1 MHFDLVAIGGG
12 FAGIC
17 AAVRGA
23 ELGLRTAVLETG
35 TDEGYLCSS
44 RWAGGIFHVSY
55 HDVKL
60 TPDELLTAINRQTDG
75 ETDQELAAAIA
86 ADAGRTVD
94 WLASQGAGFTD
105 ASPIGWHRFTLAP
118 PRLPV
123 AGQDWQGR
131 GPDRLLGELRRRLQ
145 ERQGRLLL
153 GTRTASLRLERGR
166 VIGVTAHRD
175 GAVLDIDADA
185 VVIADG
191 GFPGNAELFR
201 KYIGPRP
208 DRVLMR
214 HAGTAIGDGLK
225 MAAEAGAALV
235 GLDRFYGHLLSRDA
249 MESKAL
255 WPYPQIDAV
264 ATAAIVVDRRGS
276 RILDEGLGGISIANN
291 LARLHDPLCATV
303 ICDAP
308 IWETAGKAA
317 QIQPNPQ
324 LLAGGGTLHRA
335 DTIEALA
342 EAAGLPPEN
351 LAGTVAEYNDAV
363 RFNRLLTLLPE
374 RSTRS
379 GAPRRI
385 ETPPFFAI
393 PIGAGITN
401 TMGGIAIDGHGRV
414 KRPDGPAIAGLYAA
428 GGTTGG
434 LEGGGALGYV
444 GGLIKACV
452 FGLRTAEH
460 AADRHGWAREPG
472 AAAPVRLALATQ
484 ADIGSVALAA
494 PDRLPTPPTASSD
507 GCS

>member
-1 MHFDLVAIGGG
+1 MTETLQFDLVAIGGG
-12 FAGIC
+12 LAGLI
-17 AAVRGA
+17 AALRGA
-23 ELGLRTAVLETG
+23 ELGLRTAVLEAG
-35 TDEGYLCSS
+35 ADSGYRCSS

-55 HDVKL
+55 HDVKSS
-60 TPDELLTAINRQTDG
+60 PEDLLAAINRQTDG
-75 ETDQELAAAIA
+75 ESDPELAATIA

-94 WLASQGAGFTD
+94 WLVRQGAEFTQ
-105 ASPIGWHRFTLAP
+105 ASAIPWHRFTLAP
-118 PRLPV
+118 PRAPV
-123 AGQDWQGR
+123 AGQDWLGR
-131 GPDRLLGELRRRLQ
+131 GPDRLLGELRRRLE

-153 GTRTASLRLERGR
+153 GTRAASLRFERGR
-166 VIGVTAHRD
+166 VTGVTAHRD
-175 GAVLDIDADA
+175 GVSLEIGAQA

-191 GFPGNAELFR
+191 GFPASPELFR
-201 KYIGPRP
+201 RYIGPRP

-214 HAGTAIGDGLK
+214 HAGTAQGDGLQ
-225 MAAEAGAALV
+225 MATTAGAALV

-249 MESKAL
+249 MINQGL

-264 ATAAIVVDRRGS
+264 ATAAIVVDGQGWRL
-276 RILDEGLGGISIANN
+276 LDEGLGGISIAND
-291 LARLHDPLCATV
+291 LARLDDPLCATV

-317 QIQPNPQ
+317 QIPPNPQ
-324 LLAGGGTLHRA
+324 LLAGGGTLYSA
-335 DTIEALA
+335 ETIETLA
-342 EAAGLPPEN
+342 EMAGLPPQT
-351 LAGTVAEYNDAV
+351 LAATVAEYNDAV
-363 RFNRLLTLLPE
+363 RFNRLSTLLPQ

-393 PIGAGITN
+393 PICAGITN

-414 KRPDGPAIAGLYAA
+414 KRADGSAIAGLYAA

-460 AADRHGWAREPG
+460 AAAS
-472 AAAPVRLALATQ
+472 LAM
-484 ADIGSVALAA
+484 GE
-494 PDRLPTPPTASSD
+494 R
-507 GCS
+507 

>member
-1 MHFDLVAIGGG
+1 MSEKLHFDLVAIGGG
-12 FAGIC
+12 FARLC
-17 AAVRGA
+17 ASVRGA
-23 ELGLRTAVLETG
+23 ELGLRTAVLEAG
-35 TDEGYLCSS
+35 ADDGYLCNS

-60 TPDELLTAINRQTDG
+60 GPEELLAAIDGQTSG
-75 ETDQELAAAIA
+75 EADPELAAAIA

-94 WLASQGAGFTD
+94 WLSSQGARFTQG
-105 ASPIGWHRFTLAP
+105 SPIGWHRFTLAP
-118 PRLPV
+118 PRAAV

-131 GPDRLLGELRRRLQ
+131 GPDRLLGELRRRLE

-153 GTRTASLRLERGR
+153 GARAAALRLSGGR
-166 VIGVTAHRD
+166 VVGVTARKD
-175 GAVLDIDADA
+175 GAMLEIGADA

-201 KYIGPRP
+201 NHIGPRP
-208 DRVLMR
+208 DLVLMR

-225 MAAEAGAALV
+225 MAAEAGAALI

-249 MESKAL
+249 MANTGL

-264 ATAAIVVDRRGS
+264 AAAAIVVDRQGD
-276 RILDEGLGGISIANN
+276 RILDEGLGGISIAND
-291 LARLHDPLCATV
+291 LARLDDPLCATV

-317 QIQPNPQ
+317 QIPPNPQ
-324 LLAGGGTLHRA
+324 LLAGGGTLYRA

-342 EAAGLPPEN
+342 ETAGLPPAT
-351 LAGTVAEYNDAV
+351 LAATVAVYNDAV
-363 RFNRLLTLLPE
+363 RFNRLTTLLPE

-393 PIGAGITN
+393 PICAGITN

-414 KRPDGPAIAGLYAA
+414 KRPDGSAIAGLYAA

-452 FGLRTAEH
+452 FGLRVAEH
-460 AADRHGWAREPG
+460 AAGRRG
-472 AAAPVRLALATQ
+472 AAR
-484 ADIGSVALAA
+484 
-494 PDRLPTPPTASSD
+494 
-507 GCS
+507 

>member
-1 MHFDLVAIGGG
+1 M
-12 FAGIC
+12 
-17 AAVRGA
+17 RGA
-23 ELGLRTAVLETG
+23 ELGLRTAVLEAG
-35 TDEGYLCSS
+35 AEAGYPCSS

-60 TPDELLTAINRQTDG
+60 SPEALLAAINRQTSG

-94 WLASQGAGFTD
+94 WLARQGAAFTQ
-105 ASPIGWHRFTLAP
+105 ASPIGWHRFTFAP
-118 PRLPV
+118 PRRPV

-131 GPDRLLGELRRRLQ
+131 GPDRLLSELFRRLR
-145 ERQGRLLL
+145 EREGRLLL
-153 GTRTASLRLERGR
+153 GTRAASLRLERDR
-166 VIGVTAHRD
+166 VVGVAAHKD
-175 GAVLDIDADA
+175 GKGLDIGAGA

-225 MAAEAGAALV
+225 MVAEAGAALV

-249 MESKAL
+249 MENEGL
-255 WPYPQIDAV
+255 CPYPQIDAV
-264 ATAAIVVDRRGS
+264 VTAAIVVDRRGY
-276 RILDEGLGGISIANN
+276 RILDEGLGGISITND
-291 LARLHDPLCATV
+291 LARLDDPLCATV

-317 QIQPNPQ
+317 QIPPNPQ
-324 LLAGGGTLHRA
+324 LPAGGGTLHRA
-335 DTIEALA
+335 DTVEALA
-342 EAAGLPPEN
+342 EAAGLPPED
-351 LAGTVAEYNDAV
+351 LAATVADYNDAV
-363 RFNRLLTLLPE
+363 RFNRLVTLLPE

-393 PIGAGITN
+393 PICAGITN

-414 KRPDGPAIAGLYAA
+414 KRPDGSAIAGLYAA

-444 GGLIKACV
+444 GGLIKACAL
-452 FGLRTAEH
+452 GLRVAEH
-460 AADRHGWAREPG
+460 ATGRHG
-472 AAAPVRLALATQ
+472 
-484 ADIGSVALAA
+484 
-494 PDRLPTPPTASSD
+494 
-507 GCS
+507 

>member
-1 MHFDLVAIGGG
+1 MNEPRHFDLVTIGGG
-12 FAGIC
+12 FAGLC

-35 TDEGYLCSS
+35 TEDGYLCSS

-60 TPDELLTAINRQTDG
+60 SPDKLLAAINRQTSG
-75 ETDQELAAAIA
+75 EADQQLAAAIA

-94 WLASQGAGFTD
+94 WLARQGAAFTQ
-105 ASPIGWHRFTLAP
+105 ASPVGWHRFTLAP
-118 PRLPV
+118 PRAPV
-123 AGQDWQGR
+123 AGPDWQNR
-131 GPDRLLGELRRRLQ
+131 GPDRLLGELRRRLE

-153 GTRTASLRLERGR
+153 GTRAESLRLERGR
-166 VIGVTAHRD
+166 VTGVTAHQD
-175 GAVLDIDADA
+175 GEMLDVSAGA

-214 HAGTAIGDGLK
+214 HAGTAVGDGLK
-225 MAAEAGAALV
+225 MAADAGAAVV

-249 MESKAL
+249 MENKGL

-264 ATAAIVVDRRGS
+264 ATAAIVVDQRGY
-276 RILDEGLGGISIANN
+276 RILDEGLGGISITND
-291 LARLHDPLCATV
+291 LAQLDDPLCATV

-308 IWETAGKAA
+308 IWDTAGKAA
-317 QIQPNPQ
+317 QIPPNPQ
-324 LLAGGGTLHRA
+324 LLAAGGTLHQA

-342 EAAGLPPEN
+342 ETAGLPPQN
-351 LAGTVAEYNDAV
+351 LAATVFEHNDAV
-363 RFNRLLTLLPE
+363 RFNRLVTLLPA
-374 RSTRS
+374 RSTRN

-393 PIGAGITN
+393 PICAGITN
-401 TMGGIAIDGHGRV
+401 TMGGIAIDEHGRV
-414 KRPDGPAIAGLYAA
+414 KRRDGLAIAGLYAA

-452 FGLRTAEH
+452 FGLRAAEH
-460 AADRHGWAREPG
+460 AAGQCHRKEN
-472 AAAPVRLALATQ
+472 VLK
-484 ADIGSVALAA
+484 
-494 PDRLPTPPTASSD
+494 
-507 GCS
+507 